1 MNASIEDV
9 TVEHMMP
16 GRVRLRF
23 RSKRGDLPFFKELVE
38 LISRFAAVEAIDA
51 NPQTG
56 GVLIRH
62 SATREELLVFASL
75 SGLLDPA
82 RFAPSDGG
90 PAGAADRAGGPARGG
105 RSLTGVAF
113 VALAIIQALRGRV
126 LGSAT
131 EQFWHGGGLMAHK
144 HPATGLALIALGFFQ
159 LLSGQVLAPASSLLT
174 YALIS
179 EATKALPPQEV
190 PGLGTDNTQGG
201 GDPPPP

>member
-1 MNASIEDV
+1 MNASIHDV
-9 TVEHMMP
+9 TVEHILP

-38 LISRFAAVEAIDA
+38 LISQFAAVEAIDA

-75 SGLLDPA
+75 SGLLDPSS
-82 RFAPSDGG
+82 FAPPDGSS
-90 PAGAADRAGGPARGG
+90 AGAAGQAGDPARGR
-105 RSLTGVAF
+105 RSLPALGF

-144 HPATGLALIALGFFQ
+144 HPAAGVALIALGLLQ

-179 EATKALPPQEV
+179 EATKALPPQQA
-190 PGLGTDNTQGG
+190 PGLGTDNTQEGG
-201 GDPPPP
+201 ELPPP